1 MTNLSTD
8 ARAVKSNDGRRSPV
22 AILALVAFFLS
33 IPLGALALYWLIT
46 MPDVTE
52 LAQANPRSTALIDA
66 RTAEARKRGRSIFP
80 QQRWISLS
88 RISSSLKRA
97 VIVAEDARFY
107 SHEGFDWEGI
117 RDAALDNLEAG
128 KFKRGGSTITQQ
140 LAKNLYLTPQKSLLR
155 KVREA
160 LITRTLEH
168 NLTKGR
174 ILELYLNVVEWGN
187 HVYGAEAAARHHFG
201 KSASVLTK
209 EEAAL
214 LAAILPAPRLYDPL
228 RVTKALRKKQER
240 ILEFMD

>member
-1 MTNLSTD
+1 M
-8 ARAVKSNDGRRSPV
+8 KSNSRRSLIG
-22 AILALVAFFLS
+22 ILGLVAFFLS
-33 IPLGALALYWLIT
+33 IPVGGLALYWLMT
-46 MPDVTE
+46 LPDVTE
-52 LAQANPRSTALIDA
+52 LAKANPRSTALIDA
-66 RTAEARKRGRSIFP
+66 RTDAARKRGRRISP

-88 RISSSLKRA
+88 HISPYLKRA

-107 SHEGFDWEGI
+107 THEGFDWEGI

-140 LAKNLYLTPQKSLLR
+140 LAKNLYLTPRKSLLR
-155 KVREA
+155 KMREA

-168 NLTKGR
+168 NLTKAR
-174 ILELYLNVVEWGN
+174 ILELYLNVVEWGH

-201 KSASVLTK
+201 KSASALTK

-228 RVTKALRKKQER
+228 RVTEALRKKQEH
-240 ILEFMD
+240 ILGFMD

>member
-1 MTNLSTD
+1 M
-8 ARAVKSNDGRRSPV
+8 KSNHGRSLIG
-22 AILALVAFFLS
+22 ILALVAFFVS
-33 IPLGALALYWLIT
+33 IPLGAFALYWLIT
-46 MPDVTE
+46 LPDVTE
-52 LAQANPRSTALIDA
+52 LAKRNPRSTALIDA
-66 RTAEARKRGRSIFP
+66 RTAEARKRGRRPSP
-80 QQRWISLS
+80 QQYWVPLSQISPHL
-88 RISSSLKRA
+88 RRA

-117 RDAALDNLEAG
+117 KEAALDNLEAG

-140 LAKNLYLTPQKSLLR
+140 LAKNLYLTTRKSLLR
-155 KVREA
+155 KMREA

-168 NLTKGR
+168 SLTKAR
-174 ILELYLNVVEWGN
+174 ILELYLNVVEWGH

-201 KSASVLTK
+201 KSADALTR

-228 RVTKALRKKQER
+228 RITQALRNKQER